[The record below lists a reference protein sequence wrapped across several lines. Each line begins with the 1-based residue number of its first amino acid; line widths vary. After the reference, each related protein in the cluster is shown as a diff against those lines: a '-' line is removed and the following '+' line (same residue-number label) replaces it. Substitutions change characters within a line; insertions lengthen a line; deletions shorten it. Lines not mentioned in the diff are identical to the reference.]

1 MFNEKWIVSRRVICN
16 IQHRAHSLTDVNK
29 NIQRVICT
37 LQKELIHVAL
47 TYFAYNSTYTLTFGL
62 SIELNH

>member
-37 LQKELIHVAL
+37 LQKELIAL

>member
-16 IQHRAHSLTDVNK
+16 IQDRAHSLTDVNK

-37 LQKELIHVAL
+37 LQKELIAL
-47 TYFAYNSTYTLTFGL
+47 TYFANNSTDT
-62 SIELNH
+62 